1 MSAVS
6 EFDPASAPP
15 TTSAVPDRR
24 EVLRDAAGVA
34 VATGAYGI
42 SFGAIA
48 LATGLDVWQTMA
60 LSALMFTGASQ
71 FGLVAVVAGGGAPV
85 AGAVTAILLGVRNA
99 LYGLRLTEI
108 LQATGLRRVA
118 AAHLVIDESTAM
130 AVARADPRSARL
142 GFWATGLGVFVLW
155 NLGTLIG
162 ALGASWL
169 AEPRVLG
176 LDAAA
181 PAAFLALLAPRLTGG
196 HAWVVAGVAAA
207 VAVLAVPFVPV
218 GVPVLLAAVVGVVAA
233 LIRRRTGP
241 DASDGAAA

>member
-1 MSAVS
+1 MPES
-6 EFDPASAPP
+6 ESESVKPP
-15 TTSAVPDRR
+15 CAVPDRR

-34 VATGAYGI
+34 VATGAYGL

-108 LQATGLRRVA
+108 LQAQGPRRLLA
-118 AAHLVIDESTAM
+118 AQLVIDESTAM
-130 AVARADPRSARL
+130 AVARRDPRSARL

-196 HAWVVAGVAAA
+196 HAWVVAGLAAA

-233 LIRRRTGP
+233 LVRRRGRSADVP
-241 DASDGAAA
+241 A

>member
-1 MSAVS
+1 M
-6 EFDPASAPP
+6 
-15 TTSAVPDRR
+15 
-24 EVLRDAAGVA
+24 LRDAAGVA
-34 VATGAYGI
+34 VATGAYGL

-60 LSALMFTGASQ
+60 LSVLMFTGASQ

-85 AGAVTAILLGVRNA
+85 AGAVTAVLLGVRNA

-108 LQATGLRRVA
+108 LRVTGPRRLLA
-118 AAHLVIDESTAM
+118 AQLVIDESTAM
-130 AVARADPRSARL
+130 AVARRDPRSARL
-142 GFWATGLGVFVLW
+142 GFWATGVGVFVLW
-155 NLGTLIG
+155 NLGTLVG

-196 HAWVVAGVAAA
+196 HAWVVAALAAA
-207 VAVLAVPFVPV
+207 VALLAVPFVPV
-218 GVPVLLAAVVGVVAA
+218 GVPVLVAAVVGVLAA
-233 LIRRRTGP
+233 VIRRRTP
-241 DASDGAAA
+241 GAAAGGSR